1 MRFLFLF
8 QLVVFTTLSL
18 FSQDFNSLRERMV
31 TDQLHGRDIEDQLVL
46 DAFRRVERH
55 QFVPE
60 YLQSRAYD
68 DSPLPIGLGQTI
80 SQPYMVALMTQLL
93 DLKPHYKVLEIG
105 TGSGY
110 QAAILGEIV
119 QEVYTIEIVPEL
131 AESSKQLLQNLGYDN
146 IHVYHGDGYHGLP
159 DFSPFDAIIVTA
171 AAENIPPA
179 LVGQL
184 GDGKKMIIPV
194 GVNPWSQ
201 SLMLVEKK
209 NGKILTSSIIPVR
222 FVPFTRSGK

>member
-31 TDQLHGRDIEDQLVL
+31 TDQLKGRDIDNQLVL
-46 DAFRRVERH
+46 DAFRSVERH

-60 YLQSRAYD
+60 HLQSRAYD

-110 QAAILGEIV
+110 QAAILAEIV

-146 IHVYHGDGYHGLP
+146 IHVYQGDGYHGLP
-159 DFSPFDAIIVTA
+159 DFAPFDAIIVTA

-194 GVNPWSQ
+194 GVNSWSQ

-209 NGKILTSSIIPVR
+209 DGKILTSSIIPVR
-222 FVPFTRSGK
+222 FVPFTRSRK

>member
-68 DSPLPIGLGQTI
+68 DSPLPIGLDQTN
-80 SQPYMVALMTQLL
+80 QRTFLLTYTQ
-93 DLKPHYKVLEIG
+93 
-105 TGSGY
+105 
-110 QAAILGEIV
+110 
-119 QEVYTIEIVPEL
+119 
-131 AESSKQLLQNLGYDN
+131 
-146 IHVYHGDGYHGLP
+146 
-159 DFSPFDAIIVTA
+159 
-171 AAENIPPA
+171 
-179 LVGQL
+179 
-184 GDGKKMIIPV
+184 
-194 GVNPWSQ
+194 
-201 SLMLVEKK
+201 
-209 NGKILTSSIIPVR
+209 R
-222 FVPFTRSGK
+222 

>member
-110 QAAILGEIV
+110 QAAILAEIV

>member
-1 MRFLFLF
+1 M
-8 QLVVFTTLSL
+8 
-18 FSQDFNSLRERMV
+18 
-31 TDQLHGRDIEDQLVL
+31 
-46 DAFRRVERH
+46 
-55 QFVPE
+55 
-60 YLQSRAYD
+60 
-68 DSPLPIGLGQTI
+68 
-80 SQPYMVALMTQLL
+80 